1 MGERP
6 LSDFAVYRARPTVR
20 VNGAEQSMLSEL
32 IVAMTMTESEGGM
45 SALELKV
52 SNFASDAQGGAGLA
66 FEDESIVKFG
76 SEIAVYGGD
85 ESSPREI
92 FRGLVTGLEAE
103 FSQSAPPEL
112 TILAEDACQ
121 RARMS

>member
-20 VNGAEQSMLSEL
+20 VNGSEQAMLSEL

-52 SNFASDAQGGAGLA
+52 PILRAIRKAEQRPLSKTSAS
-66 FEDESIVKFG
+66 
-76 SEIAVYGGD
+76 
-85 ESSPREI
+85 SSWDRRSRCMAATSRSRARS
-92 FRGLVTGLEAE
+92 FRG
-103 FSQSAPPEL
+103 
-112 TILAEDACQ
+112 
-121 RARMS
+121 